1 MVPEKRIKLAIC
13 IVLFIL
19 GTGTV
24 GYTFIDGY
32 SPLDAFYMTVITI
45 TTVGYGEIQQLSE
58 AGRVFTIFLILFGVG
73 SIAFAAGAF
82 TELIIERSANP
93 DRWKK
98 PMEKKIS
105 KLKGHTIIC
114 GHGRVGAAAAEHF
127 KKNHAPFVVIENS
140 PECLKEL
147 QELGYYCI
155 EGDGTREEVLLRAG
169 IKRASSLIAVLNS
182 DPDNLFAVL
191 TARELNPV
199 LRIISRTEHVSS
211 ESRMLRAGADS
222 VISPFVAAGQRV
234 AESLLSKDTL
244 VSGDLENVHQGLMK
258 PEWLQVGEQSVMI
271 GKNVADICRILNAA
285 IIGIRR
291 KSEDT
296 ILPEDDRIVELGDD
310 LLVMHYP
317 VDAHSGVATIQPKKI
332 VFIDDNQVI
341 LRLYTRLFQ
350 KAGFNIMCAST
361 GQEGYDLIVK
371 EMPDG
376 VVIDFHLPDT
386 TGLSICE
393 KVKALPGHENI
404 KLFLFTADE
413 QEDVRKMALAA
424 GVDKVVVKSP
434 EAGEIVAMVSKY
446 LA

>member
-1 MVPEKRIKLAIC
+1 MGPEKRIKLAIC
-13 IVLFIL
+13 LVLFFL
-19 GTGTV
+19 GVGTV
-24 GYTFIDGY
+24 GYSLIDGF
-32 SPLDAFYMTVITI
+32 SPIDAFYMTVITI

-58 AGRVFTIFLILFGVG
+58 AGRIFTIFLILFGVG

-93 DRWKK
+93 NRWKK

-127 KKNHAPFVVIENS
+127 KKNHAQFVVIENS
-140 PECLKEL
+140 PEGLKEL
-147 QELGYYCI
+147 QELGYHFI
-155 EGDGTREEVLLRAG
+155 QGDGTREEVLLKAG

-199 LRIISRTEHVSS
+199 LRIIARTEHSTS

-234 AESLLSKDTL
+234 AESLLSKGAL
-244 VSGDLENVHQGLMK
+244 VSGDLDNAGRGILK
-258 PEWLQVGEQSVMI
+258 TEWLQVSEQSVLV
-271 GKNVADICRILNAA
+271 GKSMAAAGRILNGN
-285 IIGIRR
+285 IVGIRR
-291 KSEDT
+291 KSGDT
-296 ILPEDDRIVELGDD
+296 LLPEEDIIVELGDS
-310 LLVMHYP
+310 LLVIYHL
-317 VDAHSGVATIQPKKI
+317 VDIHSGVVTLQPKKI
-332 VFIDDNQVI
+332 VFIDDNPVI

-376 VVIDFHLPDT
+376 VVVDFHLPDT
-386 TGLSICE
+386 SGLTICE
-393 KVKALPGHENI
+393 KLKTLPGHENI

-413 QEDVRKMALAA
+413 QEDVRKLALAA

-434 EAGEIVAMVSKY
+434 DAGEIVAMVSEY
-446 LA
+446 LV

>member
-1 MVPEKRIKLAIC
+1 MGPEIRIKLAIC
-13 IVLFIL
+13 LVLFFL
-19 GTGTV
+19 ATGTV
-24 GYTFIDGY
+24 GYSLIDGY
-32 SPLDAFYMTVITI
+32 SILDAFYMTVITI

-58 AGRVFTIFLILFGVG
+58 AGRIFTIFLILSGVG

-93 DRWKK
+93 NRWKRS
-98 PMEKKIS
+98 MEKKIS
-105 KLKGHTIIC
+105 RLKNHAIIC
-114 GHGRVGAAAAEHF
+114 GHGRVGAAAAEYF
-127 KKNHAPFVVIENS
+127 QKNRAPFVIIENS
-140 PECLKEL
+140 PESLKEL
-147 QELGYYCI
+147 QELGYHFI
-155 EGDGTREEVLLRAG
+155 QGDGTREEVLLRAG
-169 IKRASSLIAVLNS
+169 IKKASSLLAVLNS

-199 LRIISRTEHVSS
+199 LRIIARTEHSSS

-234 AESLLSKDTL
+234 AESLLSREVLVNKDPGGMG
-244 VSGDLENVHQGLMK
+244 SGPQK
-258 PEWLQVGEQSVMI
+258 PEWLQVDDQSVLV
-271 GKNVADICRILNAA
+271 GKSVSAA
-285 IIGIRR
+285 CGIINGNIIGIRR
-291 KSEDT
+291 KSADVLMPEDT
-296 ILPEDDRIVELGDD
+296 TILEAGDN
-310 LLVMHYP
+310 LLIIHWLIDVHP
-317 VDAHSGVATIQPKKI
+317 GVVTRQPQKI
-332 VFIDDNQVI
+332 VFIDDNPVI

-376 VVIDFHLPDT
+376 AVIDFHLPDMS
-386 TGLSICE
+386 GLAICE
-393 KVKALPGHENI
+393 KIKRLSGTENI

-413 QEDVRKMALAA
+413 QEDVNRKAKEI

-434 EAGEIVAMVSKY
+434 EAGEIVALVSQH